1 MPAPARVLVVD
12 PEPRTAHAVAASLG
26 VAGFSVATAPDLAQ
40 AVRDCARERPHVVLL
55 DVSHA
60 DSPGLAELNRHR
72 RLQVLGLAKPIC
84 FPELV
89 ASVREAALRSGATAA
104 ADAQPRLH
112 VGELVL
118 DEATR
123 ECWQADRPVEL
134 SPTEF
139 DLLRYLMR
147 NAGTVVSKAEI
158 LRHVWR
164 YDFGGDAGVVE
175 SYVSYLRRKLAAG
188 GGPPLIHTRRGVG
201 YVLRSGTPQQA

>member
-1 MPAPARVLVVD
+1 MPETARVLVVD

-26 VAGFSVATAPDLAQ
+26 VAGFAVATAPDLAQ
-40 AVRDCARERPHVVLL
+40 AVRDCAHERPHVVLL
-55 DVSHA
+55 DVRHA

-72 RLQVLGLAKPIC
+72 HLQVLGLAKPIC
-84 FPELV
+84 FPQLV
-89 ASVREAALRSGATAA
+89 ASVREAALRSGAAVT
-104 ADAQPRLH
+104 ADAQPRLR

-123 ECWQADRPVEL
+123 ECWLEGRPVDL

-147 NAGTVVSKAEI
+147 NAGTVVSKADI

-175 SYVSYLRRKLAAG
+175 SYISYLRRKLDAG
-188 GGPPLIHTRRGVG
+188 GGPPLIRTRRGVG
-201 YVLRSGTPQQA
+201 YALRSGTPQQA